1 MMIGYLKKFNRLH
14 GRVLGINQRNLDFI
28 YPNNPREHFRL
39 ADDKSE
45 TKKILEEH
53 NIPTPPTYAIIQS
66 MGELEEQWIKAA
78 EQQTVAIKPAM
89 GRGGG
94 GILILEKNSDGVWQK
109 PSGKPISDEHIQR
122 HIANILFGVYSFGGN
137 DKAIIE
143 YRVVNHPLL
152 AGISSGGV
160 PDLRIITYN
169 NKNIMA
175 MLRVPT
181 KKSDGRANLHQGAL
195 GIAMALE
202 SGMIGEG
209 TLKGSIYREHPD
221 TRMKFY
227 GETVPFWDDI
237 LNITIHVSEVFPF
250 KYLGTDI
257 VLDRDLGPL
266 VMEINLRPGL
276 EIQNVNRQGLLEI
289 LKEDDQ

>member
-1 MMIGYLKKFNRLH
+1 MIGYLKKFTSLH
-14 GRVLGINQRNLDFI
+14 GRVLGINQRNLDYI
-28 YPNNPREHFRL
+28 YPNNPREHFKL
-39 ADDKSE
+39 ADDKSK
-45 TKKILEEH
+45 TKMILDSH
-53 NIPTPPTYAIIQS
+53 DIPIPPTYALIQS
-66 MGELEEQWIKAA
+66 MGELEREWEKAA
-78 EQQTVAIKPAM
+78 EQKAIVIKPAM

-94 GILILEKNSDGVWQK
+94 GILILEKTREGIWQK
-109 PSGKPISDEHIQR
+109 PSGKPIAEGHIQR
-122 HIANILFGVYSFGGN
+122 HIANILFGVYSFGTN

-152 AGISSGGV
+152 DRISTDGV
-160 PDLRIITYN
+160 PDLRMITYK

-181 KKSDGRANLHQGAL
+181 YRSEGRANLHQGAL
-195 GIAMALE
+195 GIAVDIE
-202 SGMIGEG
+202 SGTIGEG
-209 TLKGSIYREHPD
+209 TLKGTLYRDHPD
-221 TRMKFY
+221 SHTQFY
-227 GETVPFWDDI
+227 GEVVPFWGEI
-237 LNITIHVSEVFPF
+237 LAMTTHVSKVFPF

-289 LKEDDQ
+289 LKEADR